1 LATETGINLLDF
13 DHEGLKR
20 FVAGLGEQPFRA
32 VQLLK
37 WIHQLGVDDFD
48 AMTNLSRALRAR
60 LGELAVIRAPQVAGD
75 SIAPDGTRKWLMQLD
90 DGNAVETVFIPEA
103 GRGTLCISSQVGC
116 ALNCSFCATGHQGF
130 SRNLGTAEIL
140 GQLWRARHLL
150 EPGPSAAR
158 AVTNVVFMGMGEP
171 LLNFDSVVT
180 AMRVMLDDNAYGL
193 SWRRVTLSTAGLV
206 PMIDRLRE
214 ICRVSLAV
222 SLHAPDDAL
231 RNELVPLNRKYPL
244 RELIAAC
251 RRYCEDDRQR
261 RVTFEYVM
269 LDDVN
274 DSLAHAEALVRL
286 LKGVPAK
293 VNLIPFNPFP
303 GTVYRRS
310 PQARIDR
317 FREVLLAAG
326 LMTIT
331 RRTRGEEIDAA
342 CGQLAGRVQDRTRR
356 RLRLARAHEAGRA
369 P

>member
-1 LATETGINLLDF
+1 MSTATGINLLDF

-20 FVAGLGEQPFRA
+20 FAVGLGEQPFRA

-48 AMTNLSRALRAR
+48 AMTNLSRTLRAR
-60 LGELAVIRAPQVAGD
+60 LKEIAVIHAPDIIGD
-75 SIAPDGTRKWLMQLD
+75 SIAADGTRKWLMQLD

-116 ALNCSFCATGHQGF
+116 ALHCSFCATGHQGF

-140 GQLWRARHLL
+140 GQLWQARRLL
-150 EPGPSAAR
+150 ESGPGTAR
-158 AVTNVVFMGMGEP
+158 TITNVVFMGMGEP
-171 LLNFDSVVT
+171 LANFDNVVT

-206 PMIDRLRE
+206 PMIDRLRAT
-214 ICRVSLAV
+214 CRVSLAV

-231 RNELVPLNRKYPL
+231 RDVLVPLNRKYPL
-244 RELIAAC
+244 SELIAAC
-251 RRYCEDDRQR
+251 RRYCEGDRQR
-261 RVTFEYVM
+261 RITFEYVM

-274 DSLAHAEALVRL
+274 DSLRHAEALARL

-293 VNLIPFNPFP
+293 VNLIPFNPFS

-310 PQARIDR
+310 PQARIDG

-356 RLRLARAHEAGRA
+356 RLRLARAHEGGGA